1 MTKVVKLRLLR
12 TELVRQTDRYS
23 TYVVSPVAHVAPGWQ
38 CRRRRN
44 PINSLF
50 LCLFPSAGDSR
61 SVRSS
66 VGRSV
71 VSRRWRRRRT
81 KLANPPEREKTFRAA
96 PLAVACLATL
106 GKREDWSLGW
116 PG

>member
-50 LCLFPSAGDSR
+50 LCLFPSDGDSR

-71 VSRRWRRRRT
+71 GRQPSMAAAADKT
-81 KLANPPEREKTFRAA
+81 RESPRA
-96 PLAVACLATL
+96 
-106 GKREDWSLGW
+106 GKDL
-116 PG
+116 